1 MYFEIFDKP
10 SVNKMPTVCL
20 NMIVK
25 NESKVIAG
33 TLDNLCKYINF
44 DYWVISDTGSTDN
57 TQQIITDYFLDKG
70 IPGEL
75 VSHEW
80 KDFGHNRSKALEAA
94 YDKTDFLL
102 IFDADDKI
110 NGDFKLPL
118 TKGGKHSDRYMLKF
132 GQGFEYVRPL
142 FINNRKKW
150 LFKGVLHEFLHNVD
164 PVNEDALI
172 QGNYYIDSGRTG
184 NRSQNPLKYYED
196 AMILEAAYEKELP
209 LPDKGLSGRYAFY
222 CGRSFKD
229 AGSKYFTQSIEWYK
243 KVLEIPNHWHQEK
256 YYSALEIG
264 IMYREKKQMDEAV
277 KYFLK
282 TLEYD
287 GERIEGLI
295 MAVEYFYQSGQFI
308 LINALYHKFKNY
320 KHEVGDKLFINRYL
334 YQDRLEFFNA
344 ITAYTNAVNDRT
356 DGYHCC
362 KQLLIRQIIGQND
375 LNLAINN
382 LFCYRELLEQDKDT
396 MQLFNAVNNMVYKF
410 NELIHN
416 PNTIELWN
424 ILFKQN
430 RPILTIFNKTVAK
443 NLRKLVSE
451 YKNGDVNILITF
463 TTCKRFD
470 LFKETLNSILNC
482 WTDVEKI
489 NNWFCVDDNSS
500 ADERQQMKSTYNWIE
515 YHMKTPEEKGH
526 RQSMNIIWNKLN
538 KTKPDYW
545 IHMEDDFLF
554 YHSMNYVSD
563 AIAALKQGAS
573 QNIKQIVFNRNY
585 AETVDNYHTR
595 GHLPSKMPT
604 NMPNIVLHDHKPNE
618 TIVHYQ
624 NSHYWPHY
632 SFRPAMTDVKAIL
645 KLGNYD
651 SPNQFFERD
660 YADKWTDADYKTAF
674 FDRITHRHIGRLTT
688 EISSGTV
695 KNAYELNKESQFNVY
710 TKPNKKVKM
719 INLERRTDRK
729 DKIVELFKKGGV
741 KDYDIVKAVDGL
753 KLEPLLEL
761 KNLFKGND
769 FGNRRGVIGCAL
781 SHLKLW
787 RELIEDK
794 QNSYYVVFEDDFEL
808 CEGFGE
814 RFKKLM
820 PAFAEKELIFLGYH
834 MFAARR
840 KEVKDIY
847 DTLGVGV
854 GVPPPHDGTD
864 LTTPTPALTTPTV
877 VGGLNPRVEPLNK
890 DLYIGGTFSYS
901 VNKEGAKKLVAYIE
915 QNGIK
920 HGIDYVMKIVPDLHI
935 SELQPLL
942 VFSDWSEMGGPPVDS
957 DIQTSSES
965 LDFNNVIEEQF
976 EFMPKL
982 DQIGHDLYYHR
993 GMSLT
998 DSMLT
1003 ALKDNNCIG
1012 FNTLGFFK
1020 NKVEQLTSSQYFGE
1034 KDGMY
1039 IKKSYQQA
1047 KAAEQ
1052 AKAQEAQEAQ
1062 ESAQESAQE
1071 AQLVEQEKKYIKI
1084 KMLCNWCSGEQL
1096 CKEWSNMCMIYYSWK
1111 NIEMIW
1117 QETDTVKADY
1127 YVIINS
1133 PLKNEYYDPK
1143 RTLVFQMEPWIQ
1155 DPAKTWGVKTWG
1167 EWATPDPAKFFKVFS
1182 HKTHLNNVQWQ
1193 LKMGDGFERA
1203 EPFRVATICSSK
1215 NHDEGHILRN
1225 NFIKYVGE
1233 HTVGEHTAGEHTV
1246 GVIDVYGRQNYH
1258 NFRSYRGPVKDDN
1271 KYNVYA
1277 RYKYCF
1283 AAENNS
1289 EHNYATEKIW
1299 ECILCESLC
1308 FYWGCP
1314 NLEEYLDPQSFVR
1327 LPLEDPAE
1335 ALKIMQQAL
1344 EEDWWSQR
1352 IETIK
1357 LMKEKILTKLG
1368 FFPLLQSI
1376 LA

>member
-1 MYFEIFDKP
+1 MYFEIMDKP
-10 SVNKMPTVCL
+10 PSVDKMPTVCL

-25 NESKVIAG
+25 NESRVITG

-57 TQQIITDYFLDKG
+57 TQQIISDYFLDKA

-132 GQGFEYVRPL
+132 GQGFEYLRPL
-142 FINNRKKW
+142 FINNRKRW
-150 LFKGVLHEFLHNVD
+150 MFKGVLHEFLHNID
-164 PVNEDALI
+164 PVNEDSII

-229 AGSKYFTQSIEWYK
+229 AGEKYFTNSIEWYK
-243 KVLEIPNHWHQEK
+243 KVLDIPNHWHQEK
-256 YYSALEIG
+256 YYAALEIG

-287 GERIEGLI
+287 GERIEGLV
-295 MAVEYFYQSGQFI
+295 MAVEYFYQTGQFI

-320 KHEVGDKLFINRYL
+320 KHDVGDKLFINRHM

-344 ITAYTNAVNDRT
+344 ISAYSRSVNDKV
-356 DGYHCC
+356 DGYQCC
-362 KQLLIRQIIGQND
+362 KQLLIRQVIGQSD

-382 LFCYRELLEQDKDT
+382 LFCYRENLEQDKDT
-396 MQLFNAVNNMVYKF
+396 MQLFNGLNNMVYKF
-410 NELIHN
+410 NELVN
-416 PNTIELWN
+416 NQNTIELWN
-424 ILFKQN
+424 LLFKQN
-430 RPILTIFNKTVAK
+430 RSKITEFNKTVAK
-443 NLRKLVSE
+443 NLRKSVTE
-451 YKNGDVNILITF
+451 HKNGDVNILITF
-463 TTCKRFD
+463 TTCKRLD

-482 WTDVEKI
+482 WYDVERIKH
-489 NNWFCVDDNSS
+489 WFCVDDNSS
-500 ADERQQMKSTYNWIE
+500 TEERQQMKSTYSWIE

-526 RQSMNIIWNKLN
+526 RQSMNIIWDKLN
-538 KTKPDYW
+538 KMKPDYW

-554 YHSMNYVSD
+554 YHSMNYVTD
-563 AIAALKQGAS
+563 AIAALKQGSS
-573 QNIKQIVFNRNY
+573 QNIKQLVFNRNY
-585 AETVDNYHTR
+585 AETIDNYHTR
-595 GHLPSKMPT
+595 GHLPT
-604 NMPNIVLHDHKPNE
+604 HMPNIVIHDHRPNE
-618 TIVHYQ
+618 NIIHYQ
-624 NSHYWPHY
+624 NSQYWPHY
-632 SFRPAMTDVKAIL
+632 SFRPSMTDVKAIL

-660 YADKWTDADYKTAF
+660 YADKWTDANYKTAF

-688 EISSGTV
+688 EISSGKV
-695 KNAYELNKESQFNVY
+695 KNAYELNQESQFNTY
-710 TKPNKKVKM
+710 TKPNKKIKM
-719 INLERRTDRK
+719 INLERRADRK
-729 DKIVELFKKGGV
+729 VKIVELFKKNGV
-741 KDYDIVKAVDGL
+741 KEYEIVKAVDGL
-753 KLEPLLEL
+753 KLEPLMEL
-761 KNLFKGND
+761 KKLFEGND

-794 QNSYYVVFEDDFEL
+794 QNSYYIVFEDDFEL
-808 CEGFGE
+808 CQGFEE
-814 RFKKLM
+814 RFKQLM

-834 MFAARR
+834 MFSAMRQR
-840 KEVKDIY
+840 VKDIY
-847 DTLGVGV
+847 DTLER
-854 GVPPPHDGTD
+854 GVPPPHDGMS
-864 LTTPTPALTTPTV
+864 LSNPTFREISDQAV
-877 VGGLNPRVEPLNK
+877 VGGLNPRVEPLNN
-890 DLYIGGTFSYS
+890 DLYIGGTFAYS
-901 VNKEGAKKLVAYIE
+901 VNKEGAKKLLAYIE
-915 QNGIK
+915 KNGIK
-920 HGIDYVMKIVPDLHI
+920 HGIDYVIKIVSELNI

-942 VFSDWSEMGGPPVDS
+942 VFSEWNEMGGPNVDT
-957 DIQTSSES
+957 DIQNSSES
-965 LDFNNVIEEQF
+965 LDFNNVIEDQF

-982 DQIGHDLYYHR
+982 DQIGHDVYYHH
-993 GMSLT
+993 GMCLT
-998 DSMLT
+998 DCMLK
-1003 ALKDNNCIG
+1003 ALKDPNCVG

-1020 NKVEQLTSSQYFGE
+1020 NNIEQLTPSIYFGE
-1034 KDGMY
+1034 KDGVY

-1047 KAAEQ
+1047 EKAAQQ
-1052 AKAQEAQEAQ
+1052 AAEKAAQQAAEKAAQ
-1062 ESAQESAQE
+1062 QP
-1071 AQLVEQEKKYIKI
+1071 KKIKI
-1084 KMLCNWCSGEQL
+1084 KMLCNWCSSEQL

-1133 PLKNEYYDPK
+1133 PCKNDYYDPK

-1155 DPAKTWGVKTWG
+1155 DPTKHWGVKTWG

-1193 LKMGDGFERA
+1193 INIGKKNPNDGFERA
-1203 EPFRVATICSSK
+1203 EPFRVATICSAK

-1225 NFIKYVGE
+1225 NFISYVGDN
-1233 HTVGEHTAGEHTV
+1233 TSSI
-1246 GVIDVYGRQNYH
+1246 IDVFGRQNYH
-1258 NFRSYRGPVKDDN
+1258 NFRSYRGPVEGDN

-1277 RYKYCF
+1277 NYKYCF

-1314 NLEEYLDPQSFVR
+1314 NLEEYIDPQAFVR
-1327 LPLEDPAE
+1327 LPLEDPAA
-1335 ALKIMQQAL
+1335 ALKIMQQAI

-1368 FFPLLQSI
+1368 FFPLLES
-1376 LA
+1376 LL